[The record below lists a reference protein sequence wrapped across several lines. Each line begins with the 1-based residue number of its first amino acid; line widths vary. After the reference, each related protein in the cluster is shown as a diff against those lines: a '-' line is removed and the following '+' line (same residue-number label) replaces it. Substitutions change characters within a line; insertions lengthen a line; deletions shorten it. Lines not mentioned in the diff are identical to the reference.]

1 MEVEMNRR
9 EWVSGLA
16 AASVMGRVASGQTQA
31 APSAGQRQMK
41 PLPFDPTKLK
51 GLSEKLLRSHYDNN
65 YAGAFRRLGQI
76 ETMVAGLPKDAPGFQ
91 LKGLKMEELIA
102 TNSVILHEQYFG
114 NLGGDGKAAG
124 GLQQAIARQFGAFD
138 KWEQEFRA
146 TSNALG
152 GGSGWAI
159 LSVNLRDGQ
168 LRNYIAFD
176 HTDNVAFGRPILVN
190 DMFEHA
196 YHIDYGSAAAR
207 YVDAFMENV
216 NWAECNRR
224 YEESLKIYGML
235 K

>member
-1 MEVEMNRR
+1 MNRR
-9 EWVSGLA
+9 EIIASLA
-16 AASVMGRVASGQTQA
+16 AASVLRGVAAAQTR
-31 APSAGQRQMK
+31 APAAGQRQMK
-41 PLPFDPTKLK
+41 PLPFDPAKLK

-76 ETMVAGLPKDAPGFQ
+76 ETMVSNLPKDAPGFH

-114 NLGGDGKAAG
+114 NLGGTGKASG
-124 GLQQAIARQFGAFD
+124 TLQQALAKQYGAFD

-159 LSVNLRDGQ
+159 LSLNLRDGE

-196 YHIDYGSAAAR
+196 YHIDYGAAAAR
-207 YVDAFMENV
+207 YVDAFMDNV
-216 NWAECNRR
+216 NWDECNRR
-224 YEESLKIYGML
+224 YEEARKIFGML

>member
-1 MEVEMNRR
+1 MNRR
-9 EWVSGLA
+9 EIIASLA
-16 AASVMGRVASGQTQA
+16 AASVLRGVAAAQTP
-31 APSAGQRQMK
+31 APAAGQRQMK
-41 PLPFDPTKLK
+41 PLPFDPAKLK

-76 ETMVAGLPKDAPGFQ
+76 ETMLSNLPKDAPGFQ

-114 NLGGDGKAAG
+114 NLGGTGKASG
-124 GLQQAIARQFGAFD
+124 TLQQALAKQYGAFD

-159 LSVNLRDGQ
+159 LSLNLRDGE

-196 YHIDYGSAAAR
+196 YHIDYGAAAAR
-207 YVDAFMENV
+207 YVDAFMDNV
-216 NWAECNRR
+216 NWDECSRR
-224 YEESLKIYGML
+224 YEEARKIFGML

>member
-1 MEVEMNRR
+1 MNRR
-9 EWVSGLA
+9 EIIASLA
-16 AASVMGRVASGQTQA
+16 AASVLRGVAAAQTP
-31 APSAGQRQMK
+31 APAAGQRQMK

-76 ETMVAGLPKDAPGFQ
+76 ETMVSNLPKDAPGFH

-114 NLGGDGKAAG
+114 NLGGTGKASG
-124 GLQQAIARQFGAFD
+124 TLQQALAKQYGAFD

-159 LSVNLRDGQ
+159 LSLNLRDGE

-196 YHIDYGSAAAR
+196 YHMDFGARAAA
-207 YVDAFMENV
+207 YVDAFMQNV
-216 NWAECNRR
+216 NWDELNRR
-224 YEESLKIYGML
+224 YEEATKVYASLK

>member
-1 MEVEMNRR
+1 MNRR
-9 EWVSGLA
+9 ELLSGLA
-16 AASVMGRVASGQTQA
+16 AASAVHSVAARQA
-31 APSAGQRQMK
+31 PVPAAGQRQMK

-65 YAGAFRRLGQI
+65 YAGAFRRLAQI
-76 ETMVAGLPKDAPGFQ
+76 ETLTSGLPKDAPGFQ

-114 NLGGDGKAAG
+114 NLGGDGKASG
-124 GLQQAIARQFGAFD
+124 TLQQAITKQYGGFD

-159 LSVNLRDGQ
+159 LSLNLRDGQ

-207 YVDAFMENV
+207 YVDAFMENLK
-216 NWAECNRR
+216 WEECNRR
-224 YEESLKIYGML
+224 YEEGMKMFAML